1 MLSENQVT
9 RSFPH
14 ALPAKRR
21 KLSHLESQLHD
32 MLTQQHQSLTSKLDA
47 HTSEMAQGLFDEG
60 DYGDRASKSASN
72 SKRLA
77 MERLWQSMRTEV
89 ELALERLDQGTYGFC
104 EQCGVSIPEE
114 RLMAFP
120 SATLCIDCARRQG
133 LRQGQLRPAAV

>member
-1 MLSENQVT
+1 MLTENRVT
-9 RSFPH
+9 ISYPPARST
-14 ALPAKRR
+14 KRR
-21 KLSHLESQLHD
+21 KLSRLELQLQD
-32 MLTQQHQSLTSKLDA
+32 MLTQQLESLTSKLDA

-60 DYGDRASKSASN
+60 DYGDRATKSASN

-89 ELALERLDQGTYGFC
+89 ELALERLEQGTYGFC

-133 LRQGQLRPAAV
+133 LKQGQLRPVAV